1 LGISSR
7 VEHPSV
13 ETVWSHVMP
22 KSPLA
27 IVAERFKNKTA
38 LIDAVKA
45 LATDDLWVDRVN
57 DDKGLPHISNK
68 KLIHLH
74 DVLSTVKKDYGSRT
88 KLIDAILDSEK
99 RVKDA
104 GYRARL
110 ETRSTPELLAT
121 LSVAKKRAAPAKA
134 ARPKAETKAAA
145 PKKVAAKKPKA
156 AAKPKAGAK
165 AGAANKANKA
175 SRASKAPKKK

>member
-1 LGISSR
+1 
-7 VEHPSV
+7 
-13 ETVWSHVMP
+13 MP

-27 IVAERFKNKTA
+27 IVAERFKNKAA

-57 DDKGLPHISNK
+57 DDKGLPHVSNK

-74 DVLSTVKKDYGSRT
+74 DVLSAVKKDHGSRA
-88 KLIDAILDSEK
+88 KLIDAILGSEK
-99 RVKDA
+99 RAKDA

-121 LSVAKKRAAPAKA
+121 LAVAKKRAEPAKA
-134 ARPKAETKAAA
+134 ARPKAEAKVAA
-145 PKKVAAKKPKA
+145 PKKAAAKATKP
-156 AAKPKAGAK
+156 AAKPKASAK
-165 AGAANKANKA
+165 AGAANKLSK
-175 SRASKAPKKK
+175 ASKASKKKK